1 MAVRSLFKLAPPI
14 MTVCVVIAFLCLNGL
29 GVWQLQRLHWKQGLK
44 SEIERTQTI
53 APLPVRDVIAGDQDA
68 SWRQITIGNCF
79 IAADKLIYMHGLLNG
94 VSGYHVLGTCPYD
107 SERKIITELGFS
119 EVPLPQDLPIIT
131 PVVGRLRKLDA
142 IPAGMTPPNIPEK
155 NEWYW
160 RSAREIS
167 KALNMPVREDYFVI
181 MDLEKSDL
189 EISGLVQSPMTAAL
203 SNRHLEYALTW
214 FGLAWTLLAMFGAVL
229 YQKYKKVNA

>member
-1 MAVRSLFKLAPPI
+1 

-44 SEIERTQTI
+44 SEIERTRTI
-53 APLPVRDVIAGDQDA
+53 APLPVRDVIAGDQDV
-68 SWRQITIGNCF
+68 SWRQITITNCF
-79 IAADKLIYMHGLLNG
+79 IEADKLIYMHGLLNG

-119 EVPLPQDLPIIT
+119 EVPLPQDLPIMT

-142 IPAGMTPPNIPEK
+142 MPAGMTPPNVPEK

>member
-1 MAVRSLFKLAPPI
+1 

-29 GVWQLQRLHWKQGLK
+29 GVWQLQRLHWKQGVK
-44 SEIERTQTI
+44 SEIERTRTI
-53 APLPVRDVIAGDQDA
+53 APLPVRDVIAEDQDV
-68 SWRQITIGNCF
+68 SWRQITITNCF
-79 IAADKLIYMHGLLNG
+79 IEPDKLIYMHGLLNG
-94 VSGYHVLGTCPYD
+94 VSGYHVLGTCPFD
-107 SERKIITELGFS
+107 SNRKIITELGFS
-119 EVPLPQDLPIIT
+119 EVPLPQDLPIMT

-142 IPAGMTPPNIPEK
+142 IPAGMTPPNVPGK

-160 RSAREIS
+160 RSASEIS

-214 FGLAWTLLAMFGAVL
+214 FGLAWTLLAVFGAVV
-229 YQKYKKVNA
+229 YQRYKKVNA